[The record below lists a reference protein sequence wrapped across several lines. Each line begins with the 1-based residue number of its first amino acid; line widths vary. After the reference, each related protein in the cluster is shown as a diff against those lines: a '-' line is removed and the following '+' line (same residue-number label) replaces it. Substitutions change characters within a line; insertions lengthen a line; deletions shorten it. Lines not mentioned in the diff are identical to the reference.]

1 MMMSNIEK
9 NLLRT
14 RHVVASRREKTV
26 IINQQQM
33 INFAGNDYLNLAQD
47 SRVRDAFIDGVNE
60 FGFGSGSSP
69 LVSGYTRSHQELEEY
84 FAAVRGHERALFF
97 NSGYHANIGVVTS
110 FADRTTPVIADKH
123 CHASI
128 IDAITLSRAKHY
140 RFHHHD
146 MQHAETLLQ
155 QHTSAILITES
166 VFSMSGAI
174 TATKQMAELANKYHA
189 LLMIDDAHGFGILEN
204 PLHINDNHIC
214 VTPFGKTIAGM
225 GAAVSGSHDM
235 IEYLLQK
242 ARTYCYSTALPP
254 AVCAAALQS
263 LKIIEQEQWRV
274 VRLRELIDFFH
285 REAVARNLSLISTD
299 MTPIKCILTG
309 SNQET
314 LALQTK
320 LQAHGIFVAAIRPPT
335 VPKNAARIRISLNI
349 AHTEADIT
357 QLLDLLL

>member
-1 MMMSNIEK
+1 MSNIEN

-14 RHVVASRREKTV
+14 RRVVTSRHEKTV
-26 IINQQQM
+26 TINQHQM

-47 SRVRDAFIDGVNE
+47 SRVRDAFIAGVNE

-69 LVSGYTRSHQELEEY
+69 LLSGYTRSHQELEEY

-110 FADRTTPVIADKH
+110 FSDRTTPVIADKH

-128 IDAITLSRAKHY
+128 IDAITLSRAQHY

-146 MQHAETLLQ
+146 LHHAETLLK
-155 QHTSAILITES
+155 QHAQPSSLLISES
-166 VFSMSGAI
+166 VFSMTGAV
-174 TATKQMAELANKYHA
+174 TAVEQMAKLANTYHA
-189 LLMIDDAHGFGILEN
+189 TLMIDDAHGFGILEN
-204 PLHINDNHIC
+204 PLHLNDSHIC

-263 LKIIEQEQWRV
+263 LKIIEQEQWRA
-274 VRLRELIDFFH
+274 VRLRELIHFFH
-285 REAVARNLSLISTD
+285 REAAARNLSLISTD
-299 MTPIKCILTG
+299 MTPIKCFLTG
-309 SNQET
+309 SNQQT
-314 LALQTK
+314 LATQAK
-320 LQAHGIFVAAIRPPT
+320 LHEQGLFVAAIRPPT
-335 VPKNAARIRISLNI
+335 VPNHSARIRISLTI